1 VFSSQTPQ
9 RPQAKA
15 VVSGSA
21 CCGVTLLAQR
31 SLFSRIVASAEFT
44 LVRMT
49 LFWIEGLQN
58 GVS

>member
-1 VFSSQTPQ
+1 
-9 RPQAKA
+9 
-15 VVSGSA
+15 
-21 CCGVTLLAQR
+21 LLAQR